1 MIFCNY
7 STIVLYCTGTG
18 IFLTPLWVQSAQLV
32 VKTETRLKKQTAQNR
47 ESHQWRRT
55 KASNSMQCWATLSA
69 GGQLNS
75 WCSWLVALN
84 ITYRTLRYFQAE
96 IQKTV
101 YLADDELEN
110 TSEFL
115 ELLIL
120 PVPLNHL
127 LLLYLPMAVFHFLTE
142 ATVTEQ
148 GWRVTMRSVSTYELF
163 LWALLRVGLSAPCL
177 AGFSFPFSLCI
188 PFSSLL
194 FSHTC
199 SSLHTSNTPISIY
212 YESSQLFSCMEVFH
226 TRCVDSNRVSSSIA
240 QRAFLLWLA
249 LRTAYRKQSPHA
261 AKWKY
266 GPTLL
271 TPRCKNHKCFSYS
284 LTS

>member
-1 MIFCNY
+1 M
-7 STIVLYCTGTG
+7 
-18 IFLTPLWVQSAQLV
+18 
-32 VKTETRLKKQTAQNR
+32 
-47 ESHQWRRT
+47 
-55 KASNSMQCWATLSA
+55 
-69 GGQLNS
+69 
-75 WCSWLVALN
+75 
-84 ITYRTLRYFQAE
+84 
-96 IQKTV
+96 
-101 YLADDELEN
+101 
-110 TSEFL
+110 
-115 ELLIL
+115 
-120 PVPLNHL
+120 PLNHL

-226 TRCVDSNRVSSSIA
+226 TRCVGSNRVSSSIA

-261 AKWKY
+261 AK
-266 GPTLL
+266 
-271 TPRCKNHKCFSYS
+271 
-284 LTS
+284 